1 MEVIPLDVR
10 IIKSERR
17 KRMVGAKIV
26 GEELLIYLP
35 NRLSEEEEKK
45 WVDKMVKWAEDRKRK
60 KGLNEHNEELKKRAE
75 EVNKQYFDRKLHWNS
90 IEYVTNQNKIFGSC
104 TSKKGTIR
112 ISDRLISMPNWVRDY
127 VIVHELAHLVFPDHS
142 KHFWKIVNQY
152 RLTQRARGYLM
163 ASNLDSDETGYAQ

>member
-1 MEVIPLDVR
+1 
-10 IIKSERR
+10 
-17 KRMVGAKIV
+17 MVGAKIV
-26 GEELLIYLP
+26 GEELRIYLP

-75 EVNKQYFDRKLHWNS
+75 EVNKQYFGKRLHWNS

-127 VIVHELAHLVFPDHS
+127 VIIHEKS
-142 KHFWKIVNQY
+142 SS
-152 RLTQRARGYLM
+152 YL
-163 ASNLDSDETGYAQ
+163 S